1 MGHVSKL
8 CLDITVLSLLWALH
22 GGNCNFHVLLVDL
35 LMFGL
40 ILRFLFNEVIIKIL
54 PFNYPIGT
62 LLVNIIGCFLI
73 GMYIGLSIPEK
84 DSTYYF
90 FVIGFVGSFTTM
102 SAFTHQATLMMNTNI
117 ILAGSYIIVS
127 VVLALAATYFGTLIS
142 R

>member
-1 MGHVSKL
+1 MVNILYIGL
-8 CLDITVLSLLWALH
+8 
-22 GGNCNFHVLLVDL
+22 GG
-35 LMFGL
+35 GL
-40 ILRFLFNEVIIKIL
+40 GAILRFLFNEVIIKIL

-73 GMYIGLSIPEK
+73 GIYIGLSIPEK

-117 ILAGSYIIVS
+117 MLAGSYIIVS